1 MALIRRLVPALD
13 LLGASALVLAALALA
28 VPYGLVDG
36 IPEALALRAFG
47 LMFELGL
54 LALSS
59 ARVLQILMR
68 LRDAPD
74 PRRQRAAN
82 APAIGES
89 RALGS

>member
-1 MALIRRLVPALD
+1 MTLIRKFVPVLD
-13 LLGASALVLAALALA
+13 LAGVTALALAALALA
-28 VPYGLVDG
+28 VPYGLLDN
-36 IPEALALRAFG
+36 IPEALALRGFG

-68 LRDAPD
+68 LREAPD
-74 PRRQRAAN
+74 PRRLRAAN